1 MSLKLGSIENEHG
14 PDTDQFL
21 VYHKFGNLVENAED
35 KLEAVEMYKK
45 RLHTDI
51 NPRYVIL
58 YLFMVIEL
66 YYFRNLKLFVE
77 SYMKRTEILD
87 EIKAKIK

>member
-1 MSLKLGSIENEHG
+1 MTLKLGSIDHG

-51 NPRYVIL
+51 NPRYIIL
-58 YLFMVIEL
+58 YMLRSLIIISQEL
-66 YYFRNLKLFVE
+66 ETVCRILHEENRNFG
-77 SYMKRTEILD
+77 
-87 EIKAKIK
+87 